1 MQKQRRDF
9 YLSDIPLQEAIER
22 FDRALSR
29 ASAQTHT
36 ASETIPIDEANG
48 RVTAAPIWAE
58 RSSPHYD
65 AAAMDGAA
73 VRAADTAGATET
85 APIRLSVG
93 AQAVFVDTGD
103 QMPVDTDAVIMI
115 EDTQTLDDST
125 IEIYAPV
132 APYNHVRALGED
144 IAATELVLP
153 QSHRLRP
160 QDLAACA
167 AAGIVDVDVR
177 LPPRVT
183 VIPTGNEL
191 VPIGSDATPGSIIE
205 FNSLMLAAM
214 IEDWGG
220 AAIRHRIVK
229 DDFSLLAEAVSGAV
243 SESDIVVINAGS
255 SAGSEDYTAR
265 VVEHLG
271 ELVVHGVAIRP
282 GHPVALGIIDSKPV
296 LGIPGYPVSAA
307 VTSEKFLHPLIE
319 RMLGVTG
326 QPRERALATMSRKVH
341 SSTGEDEL
349 IRVRMGRVGAKMVA
363 TPIQRGAGVVMS
375 LVRADGVVTIPRF
388 SEGVDAGSDVEVE
401 LLRSIESLG
410 KTIVATGSHD
420 SALDL
425 IASDLR
431 RIDPSLTL
439 ASSNV
444 GSLGGLLALRRAEA
458 HIAGTHLLD
467 EGSGEYNAPFVR
479 RHVPN
484 QDIVLVTLVHR
495 VQGLIVRPSNPKS
508 IRSLSDLARGGVR
521 FANRQRGSGTRV
533 LLDYLMRQE
542 GISAADVR
550 GYEREEFTH
559 LAVAAAVAGGTAD
572 VGVGIL
578 SAARALGMDF
588 VPLSTERY
596 DLAIPEVFYDDDL
609 LAPMLSLIR
618 SDGFKQRVD
627 ALGGYDTT
635 STGIV
640 VERINRAE
648 TW

>member
-1 MQKQRRDF
+1 MPKQRRDF

-29 ASAQTHT
+29 ARTQIHT
-36 ASETIPIDEANG
+36 ASETVPLDRANG
-48 RVTAAPIWAE
+48 RVTAVPIWAE

-73 VRAADTAGATET
+73 VRAADTVGATET
-85 APIRLSVG
+85 APISLSIG
-93 AQAVFVDTGD
+93 TQAVFVDTGD
-103 QMPVDTDAVIMI
+103 PMPDDTDAVIMI
-115 EDTQTLDDST
+115 EDIHAPDDST

-144 IAATELVLP
+144 IAATELILP

-167 AAGIVDVDVR
+167 AAGIAEVDVR

-191 VPIGSDATPGSIIE
+191 TPIGSEAKPGNIIE

-220 AAIRHRIVK
+220 AARRHHIVG
-229 DDFSLLAEAVSGAV
+229 DDFSLLAEAVSGAIA
-243 SESDIVVINAGS
+243 ESDIVVINAGS
-255 SAGSEDYTAR
+255 SAGSKDYTAK
-265 VVEHLG
+265 VVAHLG

-282 GHPVALGIIDSKPV
+282 GHPVVLGIIDSKPA

-307 VTSEKFLHPLIE
+307 VTSEKFLRPLIE
-319 RMLGVTG
+319 RMLGVAG
-326 QPRERALATMSRKVH
+326 QPRERASATMSRKIH

-349 IRVRMGRVGAKMVA
+349 IRVRLGRVGGKMIA

-375 LVRADGVVTIPRF
+375 LVRADGIVTIPRF
-388 SEGVDAGSDVEVE
+388 SEGIDAGSDVEVD
-401 LLRSIESLG
+401 LLRSLDSLG
-410 KTIVATGSHD
+410 KTIVAVGSHD
-420 SALDL
+420 VTLDL
-425 IASDLR
+425 IASELR
-431 RIDPSLTL
+431 RIDPNLTL

-458 HIAGTHLLD
+458 HVAGTHLLD
-467 EGSGEYNAPFVR
+467 EESGEYNTSFVCR
-479 RHVPN
+479 YVPN

-495 VQGLIVRPSNPKS
+495 IQGLIVRPSNPKS
-508 IRSLSDLARGGVR
+508 IRSLSDLTRDGVR
-521 FANRQRGSGTRV
+521 FINRQRGSGTRV
-533 LLDYLMRQE
+533 LLDYMMTQE

-572 VGVGIL
+572 VGVGVL

-596 DLAIPEVFYDDDL
+596 DLAIPEAFYEDDL
-609 LAPMLSLIR
+609 LSPLLSLIR
-618 SDGFKQRVD
+618 SDGFKRRVD

-635 STGIV
+635 STGLV
-640 VERINRAE
+640 AERSNRAE
-648 TW
+648 T

>member
-1 MQKQRRDF
+1 MPKQRRDF
-9 YLSDIPLQEAIER
+9 YLTDIPLQEAIER
-22 FDRALSR
+22 FNRALSR
-29 ASAQTHT
+29 ARTQIHT
-36 ASETIPIDEANG
+36 ASETAPLDKANG

-73 VRAADTAGATET
+73 VRAADTVGATET
-85 APIRLSVG
+85 APISLSIG
-93 AQAVFVDTGD
+93 TQAVFVDTGD
-103 QMPVDTDAVIMI
+103 PMPDDTDAVIMI
-115 EDTQTLDDST
+115 EDIHAPDDST
-125 IEIYAPV
+125 IEIYAPI

-144 IAATELVLP
+144 IAATELILP

-167 AAGIVDVDVR
+167 AAGIAEVDVR

-191 VPIGSDATPGSIIE
+191 TPIGSEAKPGNIIE

-220 AAIRHRIVK
+220 AARRHHIVG

-243 SESDIVVINAGS
+243 AESDIVVINAGS
-255 SAGSEDYTAR
+255 SAGSKDYTAK
-265 VVEHLG
+265 VVAHLG

-282 GHPVALGIIDSKPV
+282 GHPVVLGIIDSKPA

-307 VTSEKFLHPLIE
+307 VTSEKFLRPLIE
-319 RMLGVTG
+319 QMLGVAG
-326 QPRERALATMSRKVH
+326 QPRERTSATMSRKIH

-349 IRVRMGRVGAKMVA
+349 IRVRLGRVGGKMVA

-375 LVRADGVVTIPRF
+375 LVRADGIVTIPRF
-388 SEGVDAGSDVEVE
+388 SEGIDAGSDVEVD
-401 LLRSIESLG
+401 LLRSLDSLG
-410 KTIVATGSHD
+410 KTIVAVGSHD
-420 SALDL
+420 VTLDL
-425 IASDLR
+425 IASELR
-431 RIDPSLTL
+431 RNDPNLTL

-458 HIAGTHLLD
+458 HVAGTHLLD
-467 EGSGEYNAPFVR
+467 EESGEYNTSFVCR
-479 RHVPN
+479 YVPN

-495 VQGLIVRPSNPKS
+495 IQGLIVRPSNPKS
-508 IRSLSDLARGGVR
+508 IRSLSDLTRDGVR
-521 FANRQRGSGTRV
+521 FINRQRGSGTRV
-533 LLDYLMRQE
+533 LLDYMMTQE

-572 VGVGIL
+572 VGVGVL

-596 DLAIPEVFYDDDL
+596 DLAIPEAFYEDDI
-609 LAPMLSLIR
+609 LAPLLSLIR
-618 SDGFKQRVD
+618 SDGFKRRVD

-635 STGIV
+635 STGLV
-640 VERINRAE
+640 AERINRAE
-648 TW
+648 T

>member
-1 MQKQRRDF
+1 MPKQRRDF
-9 YLSDIPLQEAIER
+9 YLTDIPLQEAIER

-29 ASAQTHT
+29 ARTQIHT
-36 ASETIPIDEANG
+36 TSETVSLDRANG

-65 AAAMDGAA
+65 AAAMDGVA
-73 VRAADTAGATET
+73 VQASDTAGATET
-85 APIRLSVG
+85 APISLSIG
-93 AQAVFVDTGD
+93 THTVFVDTGD
-103 QMPVDTDAVIMI
+103 PMPDDTDAVIMI
-115 EDTQTLDDST
+115 EDIHAPDDST

-167 AAGIVDVDVR
+167 AAGIVEVDVR

-191 VPIGSDATPGSIIE
+191 TPIGSEAKPGNIIE

-220 AAIRHRIVK
+220 AASRHHIVG
-229 DDFSLLAEAVSGAV
+229 DDFSLLAEAVSRAV
-243 SESDIVVINAGS
+243 VESDIVVINAGS
-255 SAGSEDYTAR
+255 SAGSDDYTAK
-265 VVEHLG
+265 VIAHLG

-282 GHPVALGIIDSKPV
+282 GHPVVLGIIDSKPA

-307 VTSEKFLHPLIE
+307 VTSEKFLRPLIE
-319 RMLGVTG
+319 RMLGVAG
-326 QPRERALATMSRKVH
+326 QPRERARATMSRKIH

-349 IRVRMGRVGAKMVA
+349 IRVRLGRVGGKMVA

-375 LVRADGVVTIPRF
+375 LVRADGIVTIPRF
-388 SEGVDAGSDVEVE
+388 SEGVDAGSDIEVD
-401 LLRSIESLG
+401 LLRSLDSLG
-410 KTIVATGSHD
+410 KTIVAVGSHD
-420 SALDL
+420 VTLDL
-425 IASDLR
+425 IASELR
-431 RIDPSLTL
+431 RIDPNLTL

-458 HIAGTHLLD
+458 HVAGTHLLD
-467 EGSGEYNAPFVR
+467 EESGEYNTSFVR

-484 QDIVLVTLVHR
+484 QDIVLFTLVHR

-508 IRSLSDLARGGVR
+508 IRSLSDLTRDGVR
-521 FANRQRGSGTRV
+521 FINRQRGSGTRV
-533 LLDYLMRQE
+533 LFDYMMTQE
-542 GISAADVR
+542 GISAAEVR

-572 VGVGIL
+572 VGAGVL

-596 DLAIPEVFYDDDL
+596 DLAIPEAFYEGDL
-609 LAPMLSLIR
+609 LSPLLSLIR
-618 SDGFKQRVD
+618 SDGFKRRVD

-635 STGIV
+635 STGLV
-640 VERINRAE
+640 AERINRAE
-648 TW
+648 T